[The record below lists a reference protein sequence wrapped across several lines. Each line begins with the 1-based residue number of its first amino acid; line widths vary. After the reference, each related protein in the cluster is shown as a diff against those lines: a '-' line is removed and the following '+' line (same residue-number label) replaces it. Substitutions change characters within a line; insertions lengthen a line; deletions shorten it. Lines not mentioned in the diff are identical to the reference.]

1 MRVRLRV
8 RVIFFVFFVSE
19 KKKIVFFVRVRVRV
33 IFFVF
38 FVSEKKKLCSLLG
51 LGLYF
56 LCSLLVKKKNCVL
69 C

>member
-1 MRVRLRV
+1 MRVRV

-19 KKKIVFFVRVRVRV
+19 KRVRVRV

-38 FVSEKKKLCSLLG
+38 FVSEKKNK
-51 LGLYF
+51 
-56 LCSLLVKKKNCVL
+56 CVL

>member
-1 MRVRLRV
+1 MRV

-19 KKKIVFFVRVRVRV
+19 KKKKIVFFVRVRV

-38 FVSEKKKLCSLLG
+38 FVSEKKK
-51 LGLYF
+51 
-56 LCSLLVKKKNCVL
+56 NCVL

>member
-1 MRVRLRV
+1 MKKRVRV

-19 KKKIVFFVRVRVRV
+19 KKKIVFFVRVRVRLRVRV

-38 FVSEKKKLCSLLG
+38 FVSEKKK
-51 LGLYF
+51 
-56 LCSLLVKKKNCVL
+56 NCVL

>member
-1 MRVRLRV
+1 MCSLLVKKKIVFFVRVRV

-19 KKKIVFFVRVRVRV
+19 KKKIVFFVRVRVRIRLRVRVRV

-38 FVSEKKKLCSLLG
+38 IVSEKKK
-51 LGLYF
+51 
-56 LCSLLVKKKNCVL
+56 NCVH

>member
-1 MRVRLRV
+1 M
-8 RVIFFVFFVSE
+8 
-19 KKKIVFFVRVRVRV
+19 KKKIVFFVRVRVRVRLRVRVRV